1 MDDAQ
6 AYLTESACAFI
17 DVLEYWRN
25 KSMSK
30 IPVSVC
36 IIAKNEEKFIEDCL
50 KHLLPYG
57 MEIIVA
63 DTGSTDRTKEIAQ
76 KYADQV
82 VDFEWINDF
91 AAARN
96 YCASFA
102 KNNWILAIDC
112 DEIVQS
118 VDVRVLRMLMQKHA
132 RYTGVLRLKNITD
145 DGRGHKGY
153 VNTDVPRMYNKNFYK
168 FDYHIHEQLV
178 SIDPAKKDDAL
189 NGFLLPIDIIHYGY
203 ALDDEAMAKK
213 QNRNL
218 ELLYKE
224 LESTPDKGYVYFQIG
239 QSQLSV
245 NAIEAVESYEK
256 AMENLPGLDRYYVP
270 DLIMSLA
277 KAYDDVNRT
286 PDALALME
294 KYAKDFNTAKY
305 VFTYADILWKDG
317 QMLKA
322 LGNYIKVTTLPDM
335 GSLGGEL
342 TECYGRIIQI
352 YEAFGEEEMAK
363 NFHQRF
369 LAYHAD
375 KEKVISTQ

>member
-1 MDDAQ
+1 
-6 AYLTESACAFI
+6 
-17 DVLEYWRN
+17 
-25 KSMSK
+25 MSK

-63 DTGSTDRTKEIAQ
+63 DTGSNDRTKEIAE
-76 KYADQV
+76 KYADKV

-102 KNNWILAIDC
+102 RNNWILAVDC

-118 VDVRVLRMLMQKHA
+118 IDIRILRMLMQKHA
-132 RYTGVLRLKNITD
+132 RYTGVLRLKNITN
-145 DGRGHKGY
+145 DGRGNKGY
-153 VNTDVPRMYNKNFYK
+153 VNTDVPRMYNKNFYT
-168 FDYHIHEQLV
+168 FDYAIHEQLV
-178 SIDPAKKDDAL
+178 PIDPAKRDDPMD
-189 NGFLLPIDIIHYGY
+189 GFLLPIDIIHHGY
-203 ALDDEAMAKK
+203 ALDNETMKKK
-213 QNRNL
+213 QVRNL

-224 LESTPDKGYVYFQIG
+224 LETASDKSYVYFQIG
-239 QSQLSV
+239 QSQLTL
-245 NAIEAVESYEK
+245 NGAKEAIEAYEK
-256 AMENLPGLDRYYVP
+256 AMECMPDVGKYFVP
-270 DLIMSLA
+270 ELIMSLA
-277 KAYDDVNRT
+277 NTYADADRI

-294 KYAKDFNTAKY
+294 KYATVFDSAKY
-305 VFTYADILWKDG
+305 VFTYANILWKDE
-317 QMLKA
+317 QILKA

-335 GSLGGEL
+335 KTLGSEL
-342 TECYGRIIQI
+342 TDCYGRIIQI
-352 YEAFGEEEMAK
+352 YEAFGEKEMAE

-375 KEKVISTQ
+375 KEKVTNA